1 MFEFLLQVFLGWP
14 AMILSLSFALAG
26 ALFKK
31 PNLLSAGAILLV
43 PPAWYLGHYSIIFLT
58 LPLFLIGSAYSIS
71 KGKMTRAF
79 LLIIPVLIAISGLG
93 ILVLSQGDR

>member
-14 AMILSLSFALAG
+14 AMILSLGFALTG

-58 LPLFLIGSAYSIS
+58 LPFFLIGSAYSIS
-71 KGKMTRAF
+71 KGKTARAF
-79 LLIIPVLIAISGLG
+79 LLIVPVFIAIAGLG
-93 ILVLSQGDR
+93 VVVLSQ